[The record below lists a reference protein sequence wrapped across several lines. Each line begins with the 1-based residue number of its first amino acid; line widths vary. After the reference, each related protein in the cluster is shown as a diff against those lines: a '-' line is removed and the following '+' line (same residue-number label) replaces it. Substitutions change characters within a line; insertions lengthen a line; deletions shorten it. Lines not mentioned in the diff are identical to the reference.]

1 MKKTIK
7 VPLSTV
13 NHQLSSVKNNDKDTI
28 VL

>member
-1 MKKTIK
+1 MKKSIK

-13 NHQLSSVKNNDKDTI
+13 NDQLSSVKNNDKDTI